1 MDDKEFIRAVA
12 EETGLSREESADLA
26 RATLETLA
34 RRLSATEALH
44 LAPHL
49 PEGLRAS
56 ARPQPKQERF
66 DLGELTRR
74 ISERTGLNL
83 QETRSGV
90 RAVLRTLRA
99 VVGNEVYDHVMSQLP
114 AEFRDAAE
122 SDARS

>member
-26 RATLETLA
+26 RATLET
-34 RRLSATEALH
+34 LH